1 MFEFLT
7 LKMLP
12 LALYNAH
19 YTREITVLNDPRQF
33 PIKEG
38 NFLTNVTKKMA
49 IFFWLTPIP
58 MVTLFGLKS
67 VFRHTLY
74 IFTWSF
80 SLSHYM
86 YNWNPF
92 LYSLLFCCSS
102 GIPFDIFRLIVCEYR
117 LFCLAEPTQW
127 VNGKFYIQTFSQK
140 YLTHLLWYFNDQR
153 KNDSQRI
160 FML

>member
-1 MFEFLT
+1 
-7 LKMLP
+7 
-12 LALYNAH
+12 
-19 YTREITVLNDPRQF
+19 
-33 PIKEG
+33 
-38 NFLTNVTKKMA
+38 
-49 IFFWLTPIP
+49 

-153 KNDSQRI
+153 KMILKGFSCSRTCNNKGNSCKLWGGGQQI
-160 FML
+160 LLCELKFFLFFLGGQLE